1 MASLGEIT
9 RVKLSDI
16 RPYEKNAKIHGRE
29 QLEKRKASIKEFG
42 FVNPCLI
49 DRDYNLIAGHGR
61 VMAAEELGMETVPC
75 VFVEGLTDEQRRAY
89 ILADNKLA
97 ELAEWDDVLVASE
110 LAELAEVGFDIS
122 LTGFEMQAV
131 DLDDVE
137 DDTYVKNVDIPHY
150 EPSGEPVSIM
160 DCYDLDKYQDLL
172 ERIVKAGADGKITR
186 EEAQFLESAACRHI
200 VFNYKKIA
208 DYYASATPEMQAL
221 MEDSAL
227 VIIDVNDAIAKGFA
241 RLQTYLDEIEERE
254 HED

>member
-29 QLEKRKASIKEFG
+29 QLEKLKASIQEFG

-97 ELAEWDDVLVASE
+97 GLAEWDDVLVASE

-137 DDTYVKNVDIPHY
+137 DEKYVKNVDIPHY
-150 EPSGEPVSIM
+150 EPSGEDVSIQ
-160 DCYDLDKYQDLL
+160 DCYDLTKHDELL
-172 ERIVKAGADGKITR
+172 SRIVTANITDEERDFLLCAAG
-186 EEAQFLESAACRHI
+186 RHI

-208 DYYASATPEMQAL
+208 DYYASATPEMQRL

-241 RLQTYLDEIEERE
+241 RLQSYLDEIEERE
-254 HED
+254 HEE

>member
-29 QLEKRKASIKEFG
+29 QLEKLKASIKEFG

-131 DLDDVE
+131 DLEDVE
-137 DDTYVKNVDIPHY
+137 DEKYVKNVDIPHY
-150 EPSGEPVSIM
+150 EPSGEDVSIQ
-160 DCYDLDKYQDLL
+160 DCYDLTKHDELL
-172 ERIVKAGADGKITR
+172 SRIVTANITDEERDFLLCAAG
-186 EEAQFLESAACRHI
+186 RHI

-208 DYYASATPEMQAL
+208 DYYASATPEMQRL

>member
-9 RVKLSDI
+9 KVKLSDI
-16 RPYEKNAKIHGRE
+16 RPYEKNAKIHGRG
-29 QLEKRKASIKEFG
+29 QLEKLKASIKEFG

-131 DLDDVE
+131 DLEDVE

-150 EPSGEPVSIM
+150 EPSGEPVSIQ
-160 DCYDLDKYQDLL
+160 DCYDLDKYEDLL
-172 ERIVKAGADGKITR
+172 VGIGEADIT
-186 EEAQFLESAACRHI
+186 EAEKEFLMYAASRHI

-208 DYYASATPEMQAL
+208 DYYASATPEMQRL

-241 RLQTYLDEIEERE
+241 RQQTYLDEIEERE

>member
-29 QLEKRKASIKEFG
+29 QLEKLKASIQEFG

-131 DLDDVE
+131 DLEDVE

-150 EPSGEPVSIM
+150 EPSGEDVSIQ
-160 DCYDLDKYQDLL
+160 DCYDLGKYQDLL
-172 ERIVKAGADGKITR
+172 ERIMQAAGDGKITR
-186 EEAQFLESAACRHI
+186 EECQFLESAACRHI

-241 RLQTYLDEIEERE
+241 RLQSYLDEIEERE
-254 HED
+254 Q

>member
-1 MASLGEIT
+1 MASIGEVT

-16 RPYEKNAKIHGRE
+16 RPYENNAKIHGKE
-29 QLEKRKASIKEFG
+29 QIEKLKASIKEFG

-97 ELAEWDDVLVASE
+97 ELAEWDNVLVASE

-122 LTGFEMQAV
+122 LTGFEMQEV

-150 EPSGEPVSIM
+150 EPSGEPVSIL
-160 DCYDLDKYQDLL
+160 DCYDLTKHDELL
-172 ERIVKAGADGKITR
+172 SRIVTANITD
-186 EEAQFLESAACRHI
+186 EERDFLLCAASRHI
-200 VFNYKKIA
+200 VFNYKRIA
-208 DYYASATPEMQAL
+208 DYYSTASPEMQRL

>member
-29 QLEKRKASIKEFG
+29 QLEKLKGSIQEFG

-131 DLDDVE
+131 DLEDVE
-137 DDTYVKNVDIPHY
+137 DEKYVKNVDIPHY
-150 EPSGEPVSIM
+150 EPSGEPVSIL
-160 DCYDLDKYQDLL
+160 DCYDLDKYEDLL
-172 ERIVKAGADGKITR
+172 VGIGEADITDA
-186 EEAQFLESAACRHI
+186 EKEFLMYAASRHI

-208 DYYASATPEMQAL
+208 DYYASATPEMQRL

-241 RLQTYLDEIEERE
+241 RLQSYLDEIEERE

>member
-1 MASLGEIT
+1 M
-9 RVKLSDI
+9 
-16 RPYEKNAKIHGRE
+16 
-29 QLEKRKASIKEFG
+29 
-42 FVNPCLI
+42 
-49 DRDYNLIAGHGR
+49 
-61 VMAAEELGMETVPC
+61 
-75 VFVEGLTDEQRRAY
+75 EGLTDEQRRAY

-137 DDTYVKNVDIPHY
+137 DEKYVKNVDIPHY
-150 EPSGEPVSIM
+150 EPSGEPVSIL
-160 DCYDLDKYQDLL
+160 DCYDLDKYEDLL

-208 DYYASATPEMQAL
+208 DYYASATPEMQRL

>member
-9 RVKLSDI
+9 KVKLSYI

-29 QLEKRKASIKEFG
+29 QLEKLKASIQEFG

-49 DRDYNLIAGHGR
+49 DRDYNLIAVHGR

-131 DLDDVE
+131 DLEDVE
-137 DDTYVKNVDIPHY
+137 DEKYVKNVDIPHY
-150 EPSGEPVSIM
+150 EPSGEPVSIL
-160 DCYDLDKYQDLL
+160 DCYDLDKYEDLL
-172 ERIVKAGADGKITR
+172 VGIGEADITDA
-186 EEAQFLESAACRHI
+186 EKEFLMYAASRHI

-241 RLQTYLDEIEERE
+241 RLQSYLDEIEERE